1 MDTVLVISKEPAL
14 ADILAAELPGCALRR
29 AATPEEM
36 ATQLEGVSMV
46 VLDKHS
52 LEITPPEMVPVVN
65 VSRPVRLSELLYTIR
80 ERLQAKT
87 RQDSEDTIAIGN
99 CRFSLREKLLAPEG
113 KAAGTDLTEK
123 EAELLIELHKNIDNT
138 MHKDELLRLV
148 WGYVEGTDTH
158 TLETHIYRL
167 RGKLR
172 QIGASF
178 DIVSGDGAGYRIL
191 PN

>member
-1 MDTVLVISKEPAL
+1 MDSVLVISKEPAL
-14 ADILAAELPGCALRR
+14 ADILAAELPEYELRR

-36 ATQLEGVSMV
+36 IERLEGVSVV
-46 VLDKHS
+46 VLDKGS
-52 LEITPPEMVPVVN
+52 LEITPPETVSVVS

-80 ERLQAKT
+80 ERLQAKS
-87 RQDSEDTIAIGN
+87 RQVNEDVITIGN
-99 CRFSLREKLLAPEG
+99 CRFSLREKLLIAEG
-113 KAAGTDLTEK
+113 QEQGADLTEK
-123 EAELLIELHKNIDNT
+123 EVELLLKLYKNNDNT

-167 RGKLR
+167 RGKLK

-178 DIVSGDGAGYRIL
+178 DIVSEDGAGYKIA
-191 PN
+191 